1 MGSKLR
7 VLVIIPAY
15 NEEESIVATVEELRS
30 VVPEYDYV
38 VVNDGPADQT
48 AQICKEHEFQ
58 SVTSTCQPR
67 AHGSVPDWDEIR
79 LQSGLLFRTLLL
91 ALVDHN

>member
-1 MGSKLR
+1 M
-7 VLVIIPAY
+7 LVIIPAY
-15 NEEESIVATVEELRS
+15 NEEESIVVTVEELRS

-38 VVNDGPADQT
+38 VVNDGSADQT
-48 AQICKEHEFQ
+48 AQICKEHDFNLLRL
-58 SVTSTCQPR
+58 STCQPG

-79 LQSGLLFRTLLL
+79 LQSGLLFRTFLL